1 MYSVI
6 EKIKIAL
13 KGEKPAIFNKY
24 NLINFIII
32 IIINKIYNIK
42 MFIYNY

>member
-32 IIINKIYNIK
+32 IINKIYNIK